1 MPSSAANY
9 YTRIL
14 FSFISLTKIAPRIL
28 MHAYFFPK
36 QNNEL

>member
-14 FSFISLTKIAPRIL
+14 FSFISLIKIARV
-28 MHAYFFPK
+28 FFLSK
-36 QNNEL
+36 NNYEL

>member
-1 MPSSAANY
+1 MLSSAANY

-28 MHAYFFPK
+28 MHSYFSQK
-36 QNNEL
+36 QNDEL